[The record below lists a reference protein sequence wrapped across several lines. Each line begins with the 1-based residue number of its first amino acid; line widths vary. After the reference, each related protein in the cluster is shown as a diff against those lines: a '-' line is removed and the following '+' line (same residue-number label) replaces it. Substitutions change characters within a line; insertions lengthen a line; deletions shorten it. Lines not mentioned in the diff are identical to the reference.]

1 MQVGLGRDRWGLVW
15 RNCWQCH
22 LSLNYLLLH
31 WECCQLTS
39 AFNKC
44 GSCLD
49 LAYLFA
55 QATPEIHTMAK
66 FLTELCLQEYGM
78 LQYTPSKQAA
88 AALYL
93 SMKLASS
100 SSQWTS
106 TLQHYSN
113 YSEEDI
119 LPCVRKMAQQVVAM
133 SSSKQQAV
141 RNKYSSTKFMKISN
155 EPSLSSKVVQD
166 LAVAVE

>member
-1 MQVGLGRDRWGLVW
+1 
-15 RNCWQCH
+15 
-22 LSLNYLLLH
+22 
-31 WECCQLTS
+31 
-39 AFNKC
+39 
-44 GSCLD
+44 
-49 LAYLFA
+49 
-55 QATPEIHTMAK
+55 
-66 FLTELCLQEYGM
+66 M

-93 SMKLASS
+93 SMKLSNSS
-100 SSQWTS
+100 AQWTS

-141 RNKYSSTKFMKISN
+141 RNKYSSTKFMNIASK
-155 EPSLSSKVVQD
+155 PSLLDKVILD
-166 LAVAVE
+166 LAAAAE